1 MAKIIESELTGNT
14 FEIDLDEDIKLEC
27 TALLMFERDGRMFL
41 AAHPMD
47 EFFDED
53 EVMIFE
59 IMSDGEELEIADIDD
74 EDEYDEIFEDFEEL
88 FYEYTE
94 SVDDYEIVEEEF
106 GAE

>member
-1 MAKIIESELTGNT
+1 MAKIIESELTGNV
-14 FEIDLDEDIKLEC
+14 FEIEMDEDLKLEC
-27 TALLMFERDGRMFL
+27 MALLMFERKGRVFL

-47 EFFDED
+47 EFFEED
-53 EVMIFE
+53 EVFIFE
-59 IMSDGEELEIADIDD
+59 ILSDGDTMEITDIDD

-94 SVDDYEIVEEEF
+94 SVDEYEIVDEEF